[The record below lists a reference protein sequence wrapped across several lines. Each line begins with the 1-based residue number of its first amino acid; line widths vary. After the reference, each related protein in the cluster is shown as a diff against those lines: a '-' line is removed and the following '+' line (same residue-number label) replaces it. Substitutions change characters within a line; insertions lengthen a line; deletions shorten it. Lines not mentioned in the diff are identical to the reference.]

1 MEDNMRGSVT
11 LSQSTAEKIKQEII
25 NGKFCAGDRL
35 PNEQDLMNW
44 LDVSRTTVREAVKI
58 LVSQN
63 ILRIEKGR
71 GTYVHNNVGLVDD
84 PFGLEFVPKETLIEH
99 FQAFRDVNEP
109 YVCYM
114 ATMNATDE
122 ELDEM
127 ESLLKKTEET
137 IDKNAGSVTDREQAV
152 REIAAHEL
160 AFHNMMYKMTHN
172 VMYQRVLPTALSIVN
187 NDYAQ
192 KLYSRGF
199 QLQSC
204 MEYHRV
210 LFEAIRARDPEKA
223 LQKCREQC
231 VEVWNWRTDT
241 VLLEVGD

>member
-1 MEDNMRGSVT
+1 MRGNIT

-25 NGKFCAGDRL
+25 KGKFSAGDRL
-35 PNEQDLMNW
+35 PNEQDLMSW

-84 PFGLEFVPKETLIEH
+84 PFGLDFVSKETLIED
-99 FQAFRDVNEP
+99 FQTFRDVNEP

-114 ATMNATDE
+114 ATLKATEE
-122 ELDEM
+122 ELREM
-127 ESLLKKTEET
+127 ECLLKQTEET
-137 IDKNAGSVTDREQAV
+137 VAKNGSVTDREQIIFA
-152 REIAAHEL
+152 IAEHEL
-160 AFHNMMYKMTHN
+160 SFHNMLYKMTHN
-172 VMYQRVLPTALSIVN
+172 VLYQRVLPTALSIVN
-187 NDYAQ
+187 YDYAQ

-199 QLQSC
+199 QLKSC

-210 LFEAIRARDPEKA
+210 LFEAIRERDPEKA
-223 LQKCREQC
+223 LQKCKEQC
-231 VEVWNWRTDT
+231 IEVWNWRSDT
-241 VLLEVGD
+241 MLLEAGE